1 MAPTPPAQ
9 RTTGDW
15 RNYNTY
21 QTSSYSRTTATWTTS
36 HSWTGNSQKTEEKK
50 EEEVP
55 QFLLKSLPAE
65 LSELEM
71 LWTLV
76 LECQAPDVVPKVV
89 DFLIKVY
96 SSFTDD
102 LKAQRKDV
110 LQGLVNRCM
119 KILATETDKDY
130 AR

>member
-1 MAPTPPAQ
+1 M
-9 RTTGDW
+9 
-15 RNYNTY
+15 
-21 QTSSYSRTTATWTTS
+21 
-36 HSWTGNSQKTEEKK
+36 
-50 EEEVP
+50 P
-55 QFLLKSLPAE
+55 QFLLKSLPSE

-76 LECQAPDVVPKVV
+76 LECQVPDVVPKVI

-110 LQGLVNRCM
+110 LEGLVERCM
-119 KILATETDKDY
+119 QMLASEMDKDF